1 MTLQKLP
8 IESTVFSNLYAIVP
22 LTSWCEWYGK
32 NRSVLTDFWSLT
44 AFHSIVRLVTIDDT
58 LSWSNITSSCCSV
71 VKLINYNKDYI
82 SYTIYDFLVSVID
95 QIHIPTLTKIKIVKL
110 DFTST
115 VLFLIDSSKQK
126 PNRECRIIDIS
137 TSCLVIKSDY
147 YGSILFTVKKR
158 RLKIFCQKLKDLP
171 SKVRN
176 QPSLEFVHRKLW
188 GTKQRS
194 RRKKNLDYERARDYI
209 EVSHLR

>member
-158 RLKIFCQKLKDLP
+158 RLKIFLP
-171 SKVRN
+171 KV
-176 QPSLEFVHRKLW
+176 E
-188 GTKQRS
+188 RS
-194 RRKKNLDYERARDYI
+194 
-209 EVSHLR
+209 SF